1 MHSKIEFNAKARARN
16 LELPNGDRLSPHRAL
31 PARSFVSFLCPS
43 PFSRAPPS
51 LALYVAYLR
60 YRSQIQSRDSG
71 ADISHARGAPQSFVP
86 KCEVG
91 SQARV
96 DCRIPRGR
104 SLVFYLFSLFF
115 FLLFFF
121 HSCKLAGNRSR
132 LAPRLP
138 AAAVAAGSWLAR
150 LHKYYANIWS
160 SPVTPRA
167 RAKSL
172 RSCRSAGLCR
182 RAVVDA
188 KCRCLF
194 PPRYARLASLPYRP

>member
-16 LELPNGDRLSPHRAL
+16 LELPNGDQLPSHRAASSLICLLPLPLAVLLHHPLRVIRRLSPVSIANTKSWFRSRYISRSRRTAKFRPEVRSGLAGKSGL
-31 PARSFVSFLCPS
+31 PDTNAEDLFFFFYGFFLLSF
-43 PFSRAPPS
+43 
-51 LALYVAYLR
+51 
-60 YRSQIQSRDSG
+60 
-71 ADISHARGAPQSFVP
+71 
-86 KCEVG
+86 
-91 SQARV
+91 
-96 DCRIPRGR
+96 
-104 SLVFYLFSLFF
+104 FF

-132 LAPRLP
+132 LAPRLS
-138 AAAVAAGSWLAR
+138 AAAGSWLAR

-182 RAVVDA
+182 RA
-188 KCRCLF
+188 R
-194 PPRYARLASLPYRP
+194 